1 MVKLSSVSNWKW
13 VVFIYVVLGL
23 LCFSLL
29 AADDPP
35 GPPPGGKDG
44 KDKRENPPG
53 GQGDKPKTT
62 GTAVRE
68 IDGKTAK
75 TIVSEAKLDLK
86 ATAASQTALRVKNGG
101 QLTINELIVTK
112 TGDTA
117 SDEESN
123 FFSLNAA
130 VAAWP
135 DSKLVI
141 NGGRITTDANGA
153 NAIFAWGGKSHVS
166 VKNLKIETTEDS
178 SRGLDATFGGTIEGE
193 NLTISTKGAHC
204 AALATDRGEGT
215 VKVKK
220 VTATTAGDGSPGIYS
235 TGNIQAADSTFEAAG
250 AEAAVIEGKNSI
262 ALNNCEL
269 TGNKRCGVMLYQSFS
284 GDAGTGTSVFE
295 MTGGSLSAN
304 KGPVFFITN
313 TKAKI
318 KLNNVK
324 VAAKDD
330 VLLSAGVDRWGRKGR
345 NGGHVTMTA
354 EEQTL
359 AGNIEV
365 NQISSVAL
373 ALGKATA
380 FTGAVNP
387 AATAGKVE
395 LTLNEGST
403 WMVTADSSVDN
414 LDGATTVPALTGRIK
429 SGGHTVYYR
438 SKSGLFKDGKTY
450 DLDDGGKL
458 IYKEAPKVEKS
469 SDKDADDERD
479 PNGPPGGGNRLPG
492 PPPGGG
498 GPKRGNQI

>member
-13 VVFIYVVLGL
+13 MVLIYVVLGL

-29 AADDPP
+29 AADEPP

-44 KDKRENPPG
+44 KQKREKPPG
-53 GQGDKPKTT
+53 GEHSDKPKVT
-62 GTAVRE
+62 GAAVRE

-75 TIVSEAKLDLK
+75 TMVTEAKLDLK
-86 ATAASQTALRVKNGG
+86 ATAANQTALRVKNGG
-101 QLTINELIVTK
+101 QLTVSELIVTK
-112 TGDTA
+112 TGDTS

-130 VAAWP
+130 VAAWA
-135 DSKLVI
+135 DSKLII
-141 NGGRITTDANGA
+141 NGGSITTDANGA
-153 NAIFAWGGKSHVS
+153 NAIFAWGSKSHIT
-166 VKNLKIETTEDS
+166 VKDLKIETTEDS

-193 NLTISTKGAHC
+193 NLTITTKGAHC

-220 VTATTAGDGSPGIYS
+220 VTAATAGDGSPGIYS
-235 TGNIQAADSTFEAAG
+235 TGSISAEDSTFEAAG

-262 ALNNCEL
+262 TLNNCEL

-284 GDAGTGTSVFE
+284 GDAGTGTSIFE

-304 KGPVFFITN
+304 KGAVFFITN

-324 VAAKDD
+324 LTAQGG

-345 NGGHVTMTA
+345 NGGHLTMTT

-359 AGNIEV
+359 SGNIEV
-365 NQISSVAL
+365 NDISSIAL
-373 ALGKATA
+373 TLGKATA
-380 FTGAVNP
+380 LTGGVNS
-387 AATAGKVE
+387 AATAGTVE
-395 LTLNEGST
+395 LTLNEGSEWT
-403 WMVTADSSVDN
+403 VAADSSIDK
-414 LDGATTVPALTGRIK
+414 LDGATTVPAIAARIK

-438 SKSGLFKDGKTY
+438 SKTGLFKDGKTY
-450 DLDDGGKL
+450 DLDNGGKL
-458 IYKEAPKVEKS
+458 VYKEVPKVEKS
-469 SDKDADDERD
+469 SAKDSDDKRGED
-479 PNGPPGGGNRLPG
+479 GPPGGGNRPPG

-498 GPKRGNQI
+498 PKRSN

>member
-1 MVKLSSVSNWKW
+1 MVNLSTVSNWKW
-13 VVFIYVVLGL
+13 VVLIYVVLGL

-29 AADDPP
+29 AADGPP
-35 GPPPGGKDG
+35 GPPPDGRDNKDG
-44 KDKRENPPG
+44 KREKPPG
-53 GQGDKPKTT
+53 GHSDKPKIT
-62 GTAVRE
+62 GSAVRE

-75 TIVSEAKLDLK
+75 TMVTEAKLDLK
-86 ATAASQTALRVKNGG
+86 ATASNQTALRVKNGG
-101 QLTINELIVTK
+101 QLTVTELIVTK
-112 TGDTA
+112 AGDTT
-117 SDEESN
+117 SEEESN

-130 VAAWP
+130 VAAWA

-141 NGGRITTDANGA
+141 NGGNITTDADGA
-153 NAIFAWGGKSHVS
+153 NAIFAWGSKSHVT
-166 VKNLKIETTEDS
+166 VKDLKIETTEDS

-193 NLTISTKGAHC
+193 NLTITTRGAHC

-220 VTATTAGDGSPGIYS
+220 VTASTAGDGSPGIYS
-235 TGNIQAADSTFEAAG
+235 TGKISAMDSTFEAAG

-262 ALNNCEL
+262 TLTNCEL

-295 MTGGSLSAN
+295 MTGGSLTAN

-324 VAAKDD
+324 LTTQGE
-330 VLLSAGVDRWGRKGR
+330 VLLSSGVDRWGRKGR
-345 NGGHVTMTA
+345 NGGHVTLSA

-359 AGNIEV
+359 SGNVEV
-365 NQISSVAL
+365 NDIGSIVL
-373 ALGKATA
+373 TLGKATA
-380 FTGAVNP
+380 LAGAINS
-387 AATAGKVE
+387 AATAGTVE
-395 LTLNEGST
+395 LTLNEGSEWT
-403 WMVTADSSVDN
+403 VSADSSVDK
-414 LDGATTVPALTGRIK
+414 LDGATTVAALTARIK

-450 DLDDGGKL
+450 DLDNGGKL

-469 SDKDADDERD
+469 STKDSDDERD
-479 PNGPPGGGNRLPG
+479 QNGPPGGGNRPPG

-498 GPKRGNQI
+498 SKRGN

>member
-1 MVKLSSVSNWKW
+1 MKKLSSVSNWKW
-13 VVFIYVVLGL
+13 VVLIYVALGL

-29 AADDPP
+29 AADGPP
-35 GPPPGGKDG
+35 GPPPDGKDG
-44 KDKRENPPG
+44 KDAKREKPPG
-53 GQGDKPKTT
+53 NHGDKPKIT

-68 IDGKTAK
+68 VDGKTVK
-75 TIVSEAKLDLK
+75 TMVTEAKLDLK
-86 ATAASQTALRVKNGG
+86 AVAADQTALRVKNGG
-101 QLTINELIVTK
+101 QLTVTELVVSK
-112 TGDTA
+112 TGNTS

-130 VAAWP
+130 VAAWA

-141 NGGRITTDANGA
+141 NGGSITTDAKGA
-153 NAIFAWGGKSHVS
+153 NAIFAWGSKSHVT

-193 NLTISTKGAHC
+193 NLTITTKGAHC

-220 VTATTAGDGSPGIYS
+220 VTASTAGDGSPGIYS
-235 TGNIQAADSTFEAAG
+235 TGNIAVSDSTFEAAG

-262 ALNNCEL
+262 TLNNSEL

-295 MTGGSLSAN
+295 MTGGSLTAN

-324 VAAKDD
+324 LSAKGDI
-330 VLLSAGVDRWGRKGR
+330 LLSAGVDRWGRKGR
-345 NGGHVTMTA
+345 NGGHLTMTA

-359 AGNIEV
+359 AGDIEV
-365 NQISSVAL
+365 NELSSIVL
-373 ALGKATA
+373 TLGKATA
-380 FTGAVNP
+380 LIGAVNT
-387 AATAGKVE
+387 AATAGTVE
-395 LTLNEGST
+395 LTLNEGSSWT
-403 WMVTADSSVDN
+403 VSADSSVDK
-414 LDGATTVPALTGRIK
+414 LDGATTAAALTGRIK
-429 SGGHTVYYR
+429 SGGHTVCYR

-450 DLDDGGKL
+450 DLDGGGKL
-458 IYKEAPKVEKS
+458 VYKEAPKVEKS
-469 SDKDADDERD
+469 SDKDVDDERD
-479 PNGPPGGGNRLPG
+479 PNGPPGGGNRPPG

-498 GPKRGNQI
+498 PKRGN